1 MLTATTP
8 APKQV
13 LLRLPDDVAAK
24 LARAVAPRKRNQ
36 FLIDLL
42 RRELDKEDQA
52 LIDACESL
60 NRMEAANPAL
70 RAEATEWL
78 EADLVASVDKSD
90 SDFDAKAFSREAAR
104 AQAEPARKPR
114 PKRRSA

>member
-1 MLTATTP
+1 MLTTNTRP
-8 APKQV
+8 PKQV

-36 FLIDLL
+36 FLIDLV

-60 NRMEAANPAL
+60 NRMEAASPAL
-70 RAEATEWL
+70 RAQATEWL
-78 EADLVASVDKSD
+78 EADLVASLDESD
-90 SDFDAKAFSREAAR
+90 SDFDAKAFSREAAQAR
-104 AQAEPARKPR
+104 ALLARKPQ
-114 PKRRSA
+114 PKRRRA

>member
-1 MLTATTP
+1 MLTTSIQ

-36 FLIDLL
+36 FLVDLV

-60 NRMEAANPAL
+60 NRIEAAHPTL
-70 RAEATEWL
+70 KAEATEWL
-78 EADLVASVDKSD
+78 EANLTASVYTSD
-90 SDFDAKAFSREAAR
+90 SGFDAKAFSRAA
-104 AQAEPARKPR
+104 AQAQALLARKPQ
-114 PKRRSA
+114 PKRRRA

>member
-1 MLTATTP
+1 MLTTNTQP
-8 APKQV
+8 PKQV

-36 FLIDLL
+36 FLIDLV

-60 NRMEAANPAL
+60 NRMEAAHPTL
-70 RAEATEWL
+70 KAETTEWL
-78 EADLVASVDKSD
+78 EADLTASVDKSD
-90 SDFDAKAFSREAAR
+90 SAFDAKAFSREAAQ
-104 AQAEPARKPR
+104 AQTLLARKPQ
-114 PKRRSA
+114 PKRRRA

>member
-1 MLTATTP
+1 MLTTGTQP
-8 APKQV
+8 PKQV

-36 FLIDLL
+36 FLIDLV

-60 NRMEAANPAL
+60 NRMEAANSAL

-78 EADLVASVDKSD
+78 EAGLVASVDKSD
-90 SDFDAKAFSREAAR
+90 SDFDAKTFSREAAQ
-104 AQAEPARKPR
+104 AQALLARKSQ
-114 PKRRSA
+114 PKRRRA

>member
-1 MLTATTP
+1 MLTANTP
-8 APKQV
+8 PPKQV

-36 FLIDLL
+36 FLIDLV

-70 RAEATEWL
+70 QAEATEWL
-78 EADLVASVDKSD
+78 EADLAASVDKSD
-90 SDFDAKAFSREAAR
+90 SDFDAKTFSREAAK
-104 AQAEPARKPR
+104 AQALLAGKPQS
-114 PKRRSA
+114 KRRRA